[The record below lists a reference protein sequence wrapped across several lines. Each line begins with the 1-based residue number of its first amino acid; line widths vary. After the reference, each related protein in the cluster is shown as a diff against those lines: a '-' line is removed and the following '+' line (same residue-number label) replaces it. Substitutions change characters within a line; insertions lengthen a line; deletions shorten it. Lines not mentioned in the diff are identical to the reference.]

1 LRSCDCFFRGRG
13 HDLAPPSNG
22 AKVRKFLLALH
33 ESVDDLENR
42 GHDNLAL
49 TVVTCGKYG
58 CVWRSRNGREGYSV
72 PHLIPLNE
80 TVDSLGA
87 GDSFIGR
94 LLLEILDRTGQR
106 HKALTQDDI
115 LKLED
120 KHWKTIFGLANRQ
133 AAETVRHHGPYL
145 VNERSSARNKKRYR

>member
-1 LRSCDCFFRGRG
+1 
-13 HDLAPPSNG
+13 
-22 AKVRKFLLALH
+22 
-33 ESVDDLENR
+33 
-42 GHDNLAL
+42 
-49 TVVTCGKYG
+49 
-58 CVWRSRNGREGYSV
+58 V

-120 KHWKTIFGLANRQ
+120 NIRTRQPSGGRNR
-133 AAETVRHHGPYL
+133 AAPRALLG
-145 VNERSSARNKKRYR
+145 